1 MEKINNDLKAKNE
14 ELKKNNIK
22 NGSIMKK
29 MSHIGMR

>member
-22 NGSIMKK
+22 NDSIMKK
-29 MSHIGMR
+29 MSHVGMR